1 MKETR
6 NLHKKNGKGTDK
18 KIESERFQ
26 LRKLIESDFRKVW
39 EVRSEREV
47 TDLIQTWKEIKNNI
61 FLNQNKKICI
71 FYQDEKIRTKKEKED
86 KAVVLNT

>member
-1 MKETR
+1 M
-6 NLHKKNGKGTDK
+6 
-18 KIESERFQ
+18 
-26 LRKLIESDFRKVW
+26 ESDFRKVW

-71 FYQDEKIRTKKEKED
+71 FYQDGKDKNPKKEKED
-86 KAVVLNT
+86 KAVVLRT

>member
-1 MKETR
+1 M
-6 NLHKKNGKGTDK
+6 
-18 KIESERFQ
+18 
-26 LRKLIESDFRKVW
+26 ESDFRKVW

-71 FYQDEKIRTKKEKED
+71 FYQDGKDKNPKKKRG
-86 KAVVLNT
+86 